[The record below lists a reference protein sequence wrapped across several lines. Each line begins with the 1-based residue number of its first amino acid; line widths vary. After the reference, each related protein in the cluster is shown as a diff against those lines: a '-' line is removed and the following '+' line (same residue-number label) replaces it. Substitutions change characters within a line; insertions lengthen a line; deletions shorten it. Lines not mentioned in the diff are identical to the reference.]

1 LYTTHEAL
9 LSLALWWY
17 SILPVVRLAR
27 RQMAAKRDNTVC
39 VDTFSSRYPDDSV
52 DPIKPGWILFRMQI
66 KTPGIFPFHCH
77 LQVGHDLLSRLASL
91 VRLPSKRPPCT
102 GASCYPYP

>member
-1 LYTTHEAL
+1 
-9 LSLALWWY
+9 
-17 SILPVVRLAR
+17 
-27 RQMAAKRDNTVC
+27 MAAKKANTVC

-77 LQVGHDLLSRLASL
+77 LQVRHDL
-91 VRLPSKRPPCT
+91 PP
-102 GASCYPYP
+102 